1 MTGLKLASVIGIPVA
16 AGFATIEL
24 VALSLNAA
32 GMPSGEIIGSGATGG
47 AVVGAVA
54 WALYK
59 AKVDQHTEELKKK
72 ADQDA
77 VIALDKRLDEL
88 HKDVRE
94 IRDALRVR

>member
-1 MTGLKLASVIGIPVA
+1 MTGIKFAAVVGLPVA
-16 AGFATIEL
+16 VGIGVVETVSLA
-24 VALSLNAA
+24 LNAA

-59 AKVDQHTEELKKK
+59 AKVDQQGEELKKK
-72 ADQDA
+72 ADRDA
-77 VIALDKRLDEL
+77 VEALDKRLDEL